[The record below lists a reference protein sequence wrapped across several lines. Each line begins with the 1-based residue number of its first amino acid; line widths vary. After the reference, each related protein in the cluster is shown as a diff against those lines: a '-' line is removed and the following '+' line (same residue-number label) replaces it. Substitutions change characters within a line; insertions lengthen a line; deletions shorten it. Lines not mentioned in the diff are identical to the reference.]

1 MGLTGFEAAL
11 RTVAAAGEAGRDFL
25 AVLVAVMGGAA
36 VLFYAASSDLF
47 RLKLFKFDPFA
58 LKLPRQTR
66 IEYWYT
72 RAARRWESFLADG
85 GWRYAKAKK
94 SAKVKTKTGWRS
106 LRREARRLLPE
117 AVRRLNRDIALG
129 VLAITIVLV
138 ALLLARLL

>member
-1 MGLTGFEAAL
+1 M
-11 RTVAAAGEAGRDFL
+11 RVMAAAGEAGRDFL
-25 AVLVAVMGGAA
+25 AVLVAVLGGAA

-47 RLKLFKFDPFA
+47 RLKLFKFDPFSF
-58 LKLPRQTR
+58 KLPRETR

-72 RAARRWESFLADG
+72 KAARRWESFLADG

-94 SAKVKTKTGWRS
+94 SAKVRTKTGWRN
-106 LRREARRLLPE
+106 LRKEARRLLPE

-129 VLAITIVLV
+129 AMAITVVLV